1 MSEEKTFSHIPG
13 ESQLKEIGIYQYGF
27 ISTTDILF
35 QEEVRRICQSNGCG
49 QYGKYWACPPAVGTV
64 SECKARCLAFENG
77 MVFTGKY
84 DLEDSFDVEG
94 MQEGH
99 KEFEQV
105 SARLRGLLGSSFPYL
120 LLSNEGCIHCETCT
134 YPDAPCRM
142 PGTLTPAVEG
152 FGINVQRLSKTAKV
166 RYINGPNTVTYFGL
180 LLF

>member
-27 ISTTDILF
+27 IATTDILF

-49 QYGKYWACPPAVGTV
+49 QYGKSWACPPAVGTV

-120 LLSNEGCIHCETCT
+120 LLSN
-134 YPDAPCRM
+134 APCRM